1 MDQIILLNSDGFDE
15 MKLVCFPESNNVTT
29 IKVEVDGRHR
39 YNTDMI
45 HWYLMNVNPKV
56 VLIES
61 YGDIYDEDESN
72 KNVRCVAL
80 DGCYVFRV
88 HGLY

>member
-1 MDQIILLNSDGFDE
+1 MIILNSDGFDE

-29 IKVEVDGRHR
+29 IKVEVNGRHR
-39 YNTDMI
+39 YNID
-45 HWYLMNVNPKV
+45 WYLMNVNPKV